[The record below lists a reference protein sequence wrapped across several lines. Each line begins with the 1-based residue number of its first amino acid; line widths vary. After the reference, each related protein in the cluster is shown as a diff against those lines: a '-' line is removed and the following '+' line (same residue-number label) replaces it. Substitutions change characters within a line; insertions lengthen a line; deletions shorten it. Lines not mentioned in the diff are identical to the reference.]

1 MCNAEVLYQQY
12 YSLIGRLDPDDPTTP
27 PEAAQQYCE
36 DMAAARAAIIQHQ
49 RECRECRR
57 DIVTPTA
64 ARARQDGEALPPP
77 PKPVPTGK
85 TLGATKIQERE
96 IIEAVAC
103 LNARKERTDGKQV
116 MRAIGRSEAATYK
129 MLRRLVAA
137 GALRRVRGGYR
148 VGEGAI

>member
-64 ARARQDGEALPPP
+64 ARARQDGEALPRQYQ
-77 PKPVPTGK
+77 
-85 TLGATKIQERE
+85 QERRW
-96 IIEAVAC
+96 AQQ
-103 LNARKERTDGKQV
+103 RYRS
-116 MRAIGRSEAATYK
+116 GRLS
-129 MLRRLVAA
+129 RRLLA
-137 GALRRVRGGYR
+137 
-148 VGEGAI
+148 